1 MMDKLKQ
8 LDTHTMIVATTCLVI
23 IMAALYFMLYGL
35 IHDGPFAL
43 NVIDYFKYLISILTG
58 GATLST
64 IVSQVADYLK
74 SRKPGGTPA

>member
-1 MMDKLKQ
+1 MDKLKQ
-8 LDTHTMIVATTCLVI
+8 LDTHTMIVATACLVI

-43 NVIDYFKYLISILTG
+43 SVVDLFKYLIGILTG

-64 IVSQVADYLK
+64 IVSQGVDYLK
-74 SRKPGGTPA
+74 NKGSKQA

>member
-23 IMAALYFMLYGL
+23 ILAALYFMLYGL
-35 IHDGPFAL
+35 IHDGSFAL
-43 NVIDYFKYLISILTG
+43 SVIDLFKYLIGILTG

-64 IVSQVADYLK
+64 IVSQVSDYFK
-74 SRKPGGTPA
+74 NKGSNQA